1 MRTEYKTANV
11 IHVKHMLHTAMRQWK
26 VLLVLVAVF
35 AIFSGVLGYIQKQ
48 KEAEKIAALPDVEQ
62 KEITVTT
69 EGFYRVKAVTEF
81 EETLKSQKDYNEN
94 SALMK
99 IDPLHKWGCIIQYVF
114 SGTEEEEDVGN
125 LIDAYYA
132 QMSHQQAFLEIN
144 DGLSEPINEGYLR
157 ELITFETPGEDMIVV
172 KIMCFSEERI
182 EEITSAFCG
191 YVDGL
196 LGEMRQRYGSFEIE
210 PHVGQITESVDIQ
223 LSERQ
228 NTNRM
233 LLINAQDGLMLRQ
246 EALEGNEPAYLK
258 LYREARLQDDYEDG
272 QPLIQE
278 APVKKK
284 EIKVS
289 LWTLKK
295 QIVLGGI
302 AGFAIGIILLCLKY
316 VYSTRIL
323 NVQNIEEMYGIP
335 VLCYVNKK
343 VDAKVCFEMT
353 AVKLAL
359 KNKETG
365 SGRKLALT
373 GTVSGEKY
381 SEFFQTFAAA
391 LKKQDIVAE
400 TLGSIAAAP
409 EEYKK
414 LKDKDAVIL
423 VEKVGE
429 SRFADLGR
437 VISLCEEVGKPVE
450 GVIVVE

>member
-1 MRTEYKTANV
+1 MRTEYKIANV
-11 IHVKHMLHTAMRQWK
+11 IHVKHMFHTVMRRWK
-26 VLLVLVAVF
+26 LLLVLAAVF
-35 AIFSGVLGYIQKQ
+35 AISSGVLGYIQKQ

-62 KEITVTT
+62 KEITIST

-81 EETLKSQKDYNEN
+81 EETLKRQKDYNEN

-99 IDPLHKWGCIIQYVF
+99 IDPLHKWGCIVQYVF
-114 SGTEEEEDVGN
+114 SGMEEEEDVKK
-125 LIDAYYA
+125 LIAAYYA

-144 DGLSEPINEGYLR
+144 NGLSEPMNEGYLR
-157 ELITFETPGEDMIVV
+157 ELITLDTSVKDEISV

-210 PHVGQITESVDIQ
+210 AHVGQITESVDMQ
-223 LSERQ
+223 LNERQ
-228 NTNRM
+228 NTNRV
-233 LLINAQDGLMLRQ
+233 LLINAQDGLMVRQ
-246 EALEGNEPAYLK
+246 EALEGNEQAYLK
-258 LYREARLQDDYEDG
+258 LYREARLRDDYEDG

-278 APVKKK
+278 SPVKKK

-289 LWTLKK
+289 LGILKK

-302 AGFAIGIILLCLKY
+302 AGFVIGIILLGIKY

-343 VDAKVCFEMT
+343 ADVKFCSEMT
-353 AVKLAL
+353 AVKMAL

-365 SGRKLALT
+365 SSRKLAVT
-373 GTVSGEKY
+373 GTISSEKY
-381 SEFFQTFAAA
+381 SEYFQTFTAS

-400 TLGSIAAAP
+400 ALGSIAAAP
-409 EEYKK
+409 EEYEK

-429 SRFADLGR
+429 SRFAELGR
-437 VISLCEEVGKPVE
+437 LISLCEDAGRPVD